1 MERFRVLLV
10 DDFQSWR
17 HCLRSLLQ
25 QHRDDVEIV
34 GESSDGLQAIELA
47 QELQPDLILL
57 DIGLPKLDGIA
68 TARRL
73 RGLSPHSKIIFVS
86 EESSAELITEALA
99 TGAQDYIVKTN
110 ASRLLS
116 AIDAALVAQELT
128 LSGV

>member
-17 HCLRSLLQ
+17 YCLRSLLQ

-34 GESSDGLQAIELA
+34 GEASDGLQAIEQA
-47 QELQPDLILL
+47 QELRPDLILL
-57 DIGLPKLDGIA
+57 DIGLPKLDGIE

-86 EESSAELITEALA
+86 QESSAEVITEALA

-110 ASRLLS
+110 ASRLLN
-116 AIDAALVAQELT
+116 AVDTALVAQELT